1 MLGVWLVWVLQAL
14 WGWQNACKFRQLA
27 RSQGDR
33 RDGRPMHYDPPVI
46 VVVPVKGA
54 DEGLL
59 DHLVGLTAQDY
70 RQYRVACVVEST
82 EDPAYPVLQDFAE
95 RYQPAHDA
103 PCRSITVLVAGL
115 AERGSQKVHN
125 QLAALAQLDPADE
138 VIVFADADAVA
149 HPQWLRRL
157 VIPLKKKHYGV
168 TTGYRWLV
176 PSDGHL
182 ASRLASVMNASVA
195 TLGGPKRWNLA
206 WGGSMAIRRDVAEQ
220 VRLVDHWRGA
230 LSDDYQMTRAVRQA
244 GLQVYFVARSMIP
257 SPARFTWAGL
267 LRFGRRQY
275 MITRIYAPLIWLT
288 ALGGHALYTLGTVT
302 ALIALAMGHLAP
314 LIPVALVYLCDY
326 QRARTRRLAASLVF
340 DESVTAALRPA
351 FALDRWATPLWMA
364 VHLGIVLSST
374 FGRTVRW
381 AGITY
386 FMRQRQDVRITSR

>member
-1 MLGVWLVWVLQAL
+1 MLGVWVVWVLQAL

-33 RDGRPMHYDPPVI
+33 RGGRPMHYDPPAV

-59 DHLVGLTAQDY
+59 DHLAGLTDQDY
-70 RQYRVACVVEST
+70 RQYRVACVVESAD
-82 EDPAYPVLQDFAE
+82 DPAYPILQDFAE
-95 RYQPAHDA
+95 RYHPT
-103 PCRSITVLVAGL
+103 PEVGCRSITVLIAGL

-125 QLAALAQLDPADE
+125 QLAALAQLDPTDE

-149 HPQWLRRL
+149 HSQWLGRL
-157 VIPLKKKHYGV
+157 VIPLKKKQYGV

-230 LSDDYQMTRAVRQA
+230 LSDDYQMTRAVRQS

-257 SPARFTWAGL
+257 SPVRFTWASL

-275 MITRIYAPLIWLT
+275 MITRLYAPLIWLT

-302 ALIALAMGHLAP
+302 ALIVLAMGNLAP
-314 LIPVALVYLCDY
+314 LLPLALVYLFDH
-326 QRARTRRLAASLVF
+326 QRARTRQDAASLVF
-340 DESVTAALRPA
+340 EESVTDALRPA
-351 FALDRWATPLWMA
+351 FTLERWATPLWMGL
-364 VHLGIVLSST
+364 HLLIVLSSAL
-374 FGRTVRW
+374 GRTIRW

-386 FMRQRQDVRITSR
+386 FMRRRQDVRITSR